1 MAKARLRREANLS
14 AFAAVIVVFLS
25 LSSCAKS
32 PVSSSTSKTSASQ
45 LSCQAARFSGSVAP
59 KSKIS
64 GMTYG
69 GSYSDYVPMP
79 AFPWQGAFESK
90 NVTVGSQ
97 RTGVGLDAT
106 LFYPA
111 GNSLPCSLPGVV
123 IIPGSMIGVQTQVQW
138 VARDLAGHGYVAL
151 SIDPMGEGHSPQIS
165 LPPCN
170 STKSTSS
177 GIPDGFGGNNSVSMS
192 GDLINWPTNT
202 SGAVCDSQSTDVSG
216 LNYLDALESGID
228 WLTSTSDPELN
239 IVNPSKIAVVGHSL
253 GAIVVSFA
261 QSIDKRIKA
270 VVGLDNLSS
279 TVTGDLGSPR
289 CAGNIS
295 TGYIT
300 PRVPALGEA
309 SEYCSSQQSYPASAK
324 ETAALRWKSFGIPSM
339 EVVFAGATHFSFAQD
354 SVKNFGG
361 TEVQFQEFSYYI
373 KAFVDLFLKGDVTA
387 AKLLDA
393 TTVLGEPLSSILS
406 SRFSSGIL
414 LPSFLPVCSDLLTC
428 NTK

>member
-1 MAKARLRREANLS
+1 MAKARWSREVNLS
-14 AFAAVIVVFLS
+14 VFAAVIAVFLS
-25 LSSCAKS
+25 LASCAR
-32 PVSSSTSKTSASQ
+32 SSVNTSTSKAGVSQ
-45 LSCQAARFSGSVAP
+45 ASCQAARFSGSVAP
-59 KSKIS
+59 KSKIT
-64 GMTYG
+64 GLTYG

-97 RTGVGLDAT
+97 RSGVGLDAT

-111 GNSLPCSLPGVV
+111 GNSPPCSLPGVV

-165 LPPCN
+165 LPPCG
-170 STKSTSS
+170 SSKSSS
-177 GIPDGFGGNNSVSMS
+177 ANIPDGFGGNDTVSMS
-192 GDLINWPTNT
+192 GDLIKWPTNS
-202 SGAVCDSQSTDVSG
+202 SGEICDSQPTDVSG

-228 WLTSTSDPELN
+228 WLTSTSDPELG
-239 IVNPSKIAVVGHSL
+239 IVNPLEIAAVGHSL

-300 PRVPALGEA
+300 PRAPALGEA
-309 SEYCSSQQSYPASAK
+309 SEYCSTQQSYPASAK
-324 ETAALRWKSFGIPSM
+324 ETAALRWKSFRVPSM

-361 TEVQFQEFSYYI
+361 TELQFQEFSYYI
-373 KAFVDLFLKGDVTA
+373 KDFLDLYLKGDGSA
-387 AKLLDA
+387 ANPLHA
-393 TTVLGEPLSSILS
+393 TNVLGEPLSSILS
-406 SRFSSGIL
+406 SRFYSGIW
-414 LPSFLPVCSDLLTC
+414 LPSSLPQCSNLLSCST
-428 NTK
+428 